1 MEFSPAS
8 GIASPKTRVN
18 YVKKIRDNLQNSIKK
33 LTYDISILEGEVSD
47 LNQSIKANRNEIKNK
62 KQEYAN
68 YTSIL
73 EKLESKTQNLNFE
86 YNYTTETIIRYQ
98 KMAQIAGPMPILH
111 DFRHEIEDI
120 RNEIIAMEK
129 EMIECR
135 NQSLLAQKISQA
147 QIRRASLIQNDARLL
162 EKLNSLTVQLSILQ
176 YAGDKKLITD
186 SEFIIEKQLTSEEL
200 RSELQEIL
208 NRKQF
213 EQTKSSDDTKY
224 NDEIKPI
231 TDLEKKLFL
240 DTDDRIY
247 REIDSISSSIDLVRA
262 KLNFY
267 LKSERKIDELEKSK
281 RRRLA
286 TLEILETTIE
296 KNKKECDSWVS
307 KRNEF
312 QKNDYFLQSQIEMMQ
327 NEENLQTQPLIDFL
341 KEKQKQHKKIKDQ
354 RSQISTEYKNLTI
367 DTVNADT
374 STWKRKIDQI
384 NSEITAL
391 LKSKERIIKRQQSYS
406 KLNALHG
413 IRQILQIERSVL
425 KAESELDSLIMK
437 LSKIRRR
444 KKELNK
450 QINNA
455 LLSLTNMG
463 VIAPSYSFK
472 SRSIIN
478 E

>member
-1 MEFSPAS
+1 MEVF
-8 GIASPKTRVN
+8 
-18 YVKKIRDNLQNSIKK
+18 L
-33 LTYDISILEGEVSD
+33 
-47 LNQSIKANRNEIKNK
+47 
-62 KQEYAN
+62 
-68 YTSIL
+68 
-73 EKLESKTQNLNFE
+73 
-86 YNYTTETIIRYQ
+86 
-98 KMAQIAGPMPILH
+98 
-111 DFRHEIEDI
+111 
-120 RNEIIAMEK
+120 
-129 EMIECR
+129 
-135 NQSLLAQKISQA
+135 
-147 QIRRASLIQNDARLL
+147 
-162 EKLNSLTVQLSILQ
+162 
-176 YAGDKKLITD
+176 
-186 SEFIIEKQLTSEEL
+186 
-200 RSELQEIL
+200 
-208 NRKQF
+208 
-213 EQTKSSDDTKY
+213 
-224 NDEIKPI
+224 
-231 TDLEKKLFL
+231 DLEKKLFQ

-296 KNKKECDSWVS
+296 KNKKECDSWIS

-425 KAESELDSLIMK
+425 KAESEVDSLIMK

-450 QINNA
+450 KINNA

-463 VIAPSYSFK
+463 VTAPSYSFK